1 MPCLDLGLVE
11 CANGAR
17 ASAEKDCVLS
27 LADASER
34 SVPMTSAVAMLVAA
48 VANVSSKDEG

>member
-34 SVPMTSAVAMLVAA
+34 SVPMTSAVAMLVA